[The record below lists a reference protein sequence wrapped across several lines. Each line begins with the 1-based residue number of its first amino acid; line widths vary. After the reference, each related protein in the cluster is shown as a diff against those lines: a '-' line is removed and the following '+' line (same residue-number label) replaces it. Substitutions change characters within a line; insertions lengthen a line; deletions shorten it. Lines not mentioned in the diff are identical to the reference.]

1 MIKRSLTISTNPT
14 TKSNTQPVQSRRAN
28 STSIQKHNK
37 SLSVTQSTGSLSN
50 INLSHSNLPSTISE
64 QSDNSS
70 NGNALSS
77 TLVTEWIKALNTFDK
92 GNLQHALDAFNDI
105 EPKNSKINY
114 NIASIYATL
123 GEYDI
128 AISYFKL
135 AIENDNYMAISYFQI
150 GVCRFLSGLY
160 KKAASSFN
168 TALKLLRGNS
178 VVNYQQ
184 LGLEYKLY
192 SCEIMYNRA
201 LSYIY
206 SGQMTVGIYDLG
218 FAVKEKRYIAEHGIL
233 DEALRHFS
241 KSNDFVK
248 TDNVDIRNM
257 LKLPE
262 NFDTK
267 AQRFSIL
274 GPPRAE
280 YYNSEKQNHGS
291 SPLSG
296 KSSSEEPVSEPL
308 SKEKIETSSEKMVY
322 SLFSVPQG
330 ALFRLTETKVQSILN
345 DKYIGA
351 VIMGMPYPQPSVL
364 QPEFGEK
371 SALRSKGSLSKF
383 ETSPGT
389 LQSTT
394 HSHNNS
400 TDSNQQACGEMVK
413 KHTSKSSSGS
423 SLTMPL
429 KQPKKMP
436 SLPRLPATAGTKDT
450 ISGHNSNQSSVS
462 SNHQTDGEPFQ
473 KYPNPTAPQMKTPG
487 LKEFDSYFNSIADP
501 QLSASQTHQQSSH
514 QHMESFEQNF
524 QYSQQQHYHQ
534 HHQKLQTT
542 PPLHIKTPPS
552 VSNNACLFNKHN
564 ASLPSPPIEESGH
577 HVDPAI
583 KVKIRFAMETRVTIV
598 RPGISYS
605 DFKKRVR
612 QKLNTSAS
620 STSKNSTNNSYHN
633 ELNDDCDD
641 EDSNHHASDGGIT
654 DRLFLRIK
662 DEDGDLVLLG
672 DQEDLD
678 VALEEAVAN
687 SQVNSGSNPKNSA
700 IKLTVYCEVMASA
713 QNQGGVQFL

>member
-1 MIKRSLTISTNPT
+1 MIKRSLTISTNA
-14 TKSNTQPVQSRRAN
+14 TKSGIQPVQSRRSN
-28 STSIQKHNK
+28 STSIQKHHNK
-37 SLSVTQSTGSLSN
+37 SLSVAQSTGSLSN
-50 INLSHSNLPSTISE
+50 INLSHSTLPSTISE
-64 QSDNSS
+64 QSDNPT

-77 TLVTEWIKALNTFDK
+77 TLVTEWIKALDTFDK
-92 GNLQHALDAFNDI
+92 GNLQYALEAFNDI

-123 GEYDI
+123 GEYDN
-128 AISYFKL
+128 AVSYFKL

-241 KSNDFVK
+241 KSDDFVK
-248 TDNVDIRNM
+248 SNNVDIRNM

-280 YYNSEKQNHGS
+280 YYNSEKQNDCS
-291 SPLSG
+291 SPLSS
-296 KSSSEEPVSEPL
+296 KSSSEPVPEPSL
-308 SKEKIETSSEKMVY
+308 KEKIDLPSKKMVY

-351 VIMGMPYPQPSVL
+351 VIMGMPYPQPPVL
-364 QPEFGEK
+364 QPHFSEK
-371 SALRSKGSLSKF
+371 SALRSKGSQSKF
-383 ETSPGT
+383 ETTTEP

-400 TDSNQQACGEMVK
+400 TDSNQQSCNEIVK

-436 SLPRLPATAGTKDT
+436 SLPRLPTTTSAKD
-450 ISGHNSNQSSVS
+450 ISSGHNSNQSSMS
-462 SNHQTDGEPFQ
+462 SNHQTDVESFQ
-473 KYPNPTAPQMKTPG
+473 KYPYPTAQQIKTPG
-487 LKEFDSYFNSIADP
+487 LKEFDSYFNSIADS
-501 QLSASQTHQQSSH
+501 QLSASQNHQQQQSSH
-514 QHMESFEQNF
+514 KYVASFEQNF
-524 QYSQQQHYHQ
+524 QFNQQHYNQ
-534 HHQKLQTT
+534 HNQKLQTT

-552 VSNNACLFNKHN
+552 LNDTACFLNKHN
-564 ASLPSPPIEESGH
+564 ASLPSPPIEDSGH
-577 HVDPAI
+577 HVNPAI

-598 RPGISYS
+598 RPGISYFE
-605 DFKKRVR
+605 FKKRVR

-620 STSKNSTNNSYHN
+620 NSSKNGTNNSYHN
-633 ELNDDCDD
+633 ELSDDCDD
-641 EDSNHHASDGGIT
+641 EDSNHHASDGSIP

-678 VALEEAVAN
+678 VALGEAILN
-687 SQVNSGSNPKNSA
+687 SQVKNDDKTKNSTV
-700 IKLTVYCEVMASA
+700 KLTVYCEVMAST